1 MLLLLSLIAGC
12 QQNSGSQPSNQ
23 LVEGFAELKVK
34 TIGNTTIGMFDGVGY
49 TALDMLE
56 AVHKVELNYGGSI
69 KCIDNVCAEAGYW
82 WPMYINGKKSSL
94 GPKSYIVKNNDK
106 VEFVLS
112 KE

>member
-1 MLLLLSLIAGC
+1 MLSLITGC
-12 QQNSGSQPSNQ
+12 QQNSSQPSNH
-23 LVEGFAELKVK
+23 LIKGFAELKVK
-34 TIGNTTIGMFDGVGY
+34 TIGNTTIDEFNEVGY
-49 TALDMLE
+49 TTLEMLQMK
-56 AVHKVELNYGGSI
+56 HDVELTYSGSI
-69 KCIDNVCAEAGYW
+69 KCIDNVCAAGGYW